1 MSLVHPRAQAPGCPG
16 TGQSLHWERVSFAI
30 CQKPCF
36 VLCSWAVASVLPPSF
51 QSSPQSSVGLALC
64 MWAQTERLLMG
75 CPDHAGREARSR
87 VRGEHRLPC
96 PHGAVSYLS
105 RGGGGWQES
114 CVVFS
119 GPSDCPSPFG
129 PPGLLSASQGAPP
142 ALLLLGSKRGFYLGV
157 QELARRPSSQQH
169 LAHRT
174 QHPPAPTGMTE
185 KDSGT
190 GLSPSLQPPHPN
202 PA

>member
-1 MSLVHPRAQAPGCPG
+1 MWSSAALLIVLAHSALLVYSL
-16 TGQSLHWERVSFAI
+16 
-30 CQKPCF
+30 
-36 VLCSWAVASVLPPSF
+36 
-51 QSSPQSSVGLALC
+51 
-64 MWAQTERLLMG
+64 LLKE
-75 CPDHAGREARSR
+75 P
-87 VRGEHRLPC
+87 
-96 PHGAVSYLS
+96 
-105 RGGGGWQES
+105 
-114 CVVFS
+114 
-119 GPSDCPSPFG
+119 
-129 PPGLLSASQGAPP
+129 PP